1 MAEQAGHID
10 ALDSPAVSEGQ
21 AAMDVAGEISVGHG
35 QDGRSGLLRLLSDY
49 LTLTKPPII
58 SLLLVTAI
66 GGMFLAARF
75 ETGHAGG
82 SGIPDLWTLLLV
94 CVGGALGAGGANAIN
109 HYMDQDIDSLM
120 SRTASRPV
128 PGLRVRPLAALA
140 YGIALNIAAF
150 AVLAYWVNLLAAA
163 LTLAATLF
171 YVLVYTG
178 WLKRSTPQNI
188 VIGGAAGSIPPVVG
202 WVAVTGSF
210 DLPALYLFAIIFFW
224 TPPHFWALSLLIQ
237 RDYERA
243 GVPMLPVVAGE
254 ERTVGSIF
262 VYSLV
267 LVALTLV
274 FVATGA
280 VGLVYL
286 ASAAMLGA
294 IFIWGAWRL
303 RQHPP
308 LDQPRRPR
316 ARNLYLYSLLYLALL
331 FGAMMADGVYRW
343 WL

>member
-1 MAEQAGHID
+1 MEMVDQAGHVEMNEGGPNVAAVD
-10 ALDSPAVSEGQ
+10 FVEAPARGRAGPLKVI
-21 AAMDVAGEISVGHG
+21 ADYVA
-35 QDGRSGLLRLLSDY
+35 
-49 LTLTKPPII
+49 LTKPPII

-66 GGMFLAARF
+66 GGMFLAAR
-75 ETGHAGG
+75 GV
-82 SGIPDLWTLLLV
+82 PDLLTLLLV

-109 HYMDQDIDSLM
+109 HYLDQDIDALM
-120 SRTASRPV
+120 SRTAQRPV
-128 PGLRVRPLAALA
+128 PGRRVRPLVALA
-140 YGIALNIAAF
+140 FGIALNVAAF
-150 AVLAYWVNLLAAA
+150 GVLFYWVNLLAAS

-254 ERTVGSIF
+254 QKTVENIF
-262 VYSLV
+262 AYSLV

-274 FVATGA
+274 FAATGA
-280 VGLVYL
+280 VGGVYL
-286 ASAAMLGA
+286 GAASVLGA
-294 IFIWGAWRL
+294 VFAWAAWKLMRGHT
-303 RQHPP
+303 RQK
-308 LDQPRRPR
+308 

-331 FGAMMADGVYRW
+331 FGAMMADGVFRV
-343 WL
+343 L